1 MAVATRTSL
10 RDLLLAGK
18 PVDLG
23 TLRPVL
29 ERDFPELAA
38 LAHASITAAAGLAR
52 ENALEHTQQVLWQ
65 VQPRL
70 HELPPE
76 EAQAL
81 YLAALLHELSPA
93 PAALARDVLFR
104 LQLPGPLR
112 DQVVYLVRT
121 HKSPLTF
128 GARQAGTGHM
138 LRLAWTLNTRILFLL
153 AEAHAQASRLPRTH
167 RRWQAL
173 AAFRA
178 RCEELDVFGREPPP
192 LIAPARWHK
201 LVPTDPRLQRRVAG
215 ELRFWRIMGALADRS
230 QAEAWLRAQ
239 APVEPAGSLYLP
251 VGVPGSGKSTWIAE
265 NLPQA
270 RLISMDEM
278 RERLTG
284 NRADQSRNPEVYRR
298 CRSEL
303 ARALRAGETVVWDAQ
318 NHTWSSRQG
327 LLALARETHAY
338 VVTVYFD
345 IPLALAL
352 QRNTGRQAVV
362 PEAVIVRSYG
372 DLHEPRPF
380 EAEELWRVDAYGH
393 TSRHVNDETTGA

>member
-1 MAVATRTSL
+1 MAVEVRTSL
-10 RDLLLAGK
+10 RDLLLAGR
-18 PVDLG
+18 PIDLG

-38 LAHASITAAAGLAR
+38 LAHATVTAAAGLAR
-52 ENALEHTQQVLWQ
+52 ENALEHTQRVLWQ

-76 EAQAL
+76 EARVL

-112 DQVVYLVRT
+112 DQVVYQVRM
-121 HKSPLTF
+121 HKAPLTF
-128 GARQAGTGHM
+128 AARQAGTGRM
-138 LRLAWTLNTRILFLL
+138 LRLAWTLNTRILYLL
-153 AEAHAQASRLPRTH
+153 AEAHAQVSRLPRTH

-178 RCEELDVFGREPPP
+178 RCEELDIFGREPRP
-192 LIAPARWHK
+192 LIPPDRWRK
-201 LVPTDPRLQRRVAG
+201 LAPTDPRLQRRLAG
-215 ELRFWRIMGALADRS
+215 ELRFWRIMGALEDGGE
-230 QAEAWLRAQ
+230 AEAWLRAQ
-239 APVEPAGSLYLP
+239 SPAPAGTLYLP

-284 NRADQSRNPEVYRR
+284 NRGDQSRNPEVYRR

-303 ARALRAGETVVWDAQ
+303 ARALRAGEAVVWDAQ

-338 VVTVYFD
+338 VVVVYFD

-352 QRNTGRQAVV
+352 ERNTRRQAVV

-372 DLHEPRPF
+372 DLHEPRAF
-380 EAEELWRVDAYGH
+380 EAEELWRVDACGH